1 MIIVSRNLEMHMEQA
16 QCDLEIKNITIRHGL
31 TKQEQSLQIVTT
43 MIIHTMNE
51 HPDMQA
57 NKLNAQYHLHVQHS
71 PDANTKVFASMI
83 HNIDHEI

>member
-1 MIIVSRNLEMHMEQA
+1 MRSSNR
-16 QCDLEIKNITIRHGL
+16 GL

-57 NKLNAQYHLHVQHS
+57 NKLNAKYHFHVQHLI
-71 PDANTKVFASMI
+71 DAK
-83 HNIDHEI
+83 H